1 MDDLTRLFPVIN
13 DVVRES
19 GKITRKYFG
28 TQLEI
33 NRKPDSS
40 PVTRADLEVERFLR
54 DSIERLFPDHSILGE
69 EFGET
74 RKSSAYRWIIDPID
88 GTQSFILSTPL
99 FGTIIALER
108 DEYPVLGVIYLPVQD
123 QLMIGSKET
132 GTFLDGKRCAVSRT
146 ASLADARLLIT
157 TPSSLAEEKMAKLAA
172 SSGVVRGFGD
182 CYGYFMV
189 ACGVADVMLDPVM
202 SYHDVAPLLPVVEGA
217 GGRLTDL
224 SGRVDLKAGNSL
236 ATNGLLHEQVTGILR
251 GQEPGAGGQGL
262 PVRKHLGFEMA
273 DLKSYI

>member
-1 MDDLTRLFPVIN
+1 MDDLTRLFPII
-13 DVVRES
+13 DDFVRES

-33 NRKPDSS
+33 NRKQDSS

-54 DSIERLFPDHSILGE
+54 DAIEELFPDHSILGE

-88 GTQSFILSTPL
+88 GTQSFILGTPL

-108 DEYPVLGVIYLPVQD
+108 DEFPVLGVIYLPIQN
-123 QLMIGSKET
+123 QMMIGSAET
-132 GTFLDGKRCAVSRT
+132 GTFLDGKRCRVSQTTELADARVLIT
-146 ASLADARLLIT
+146 SPASLADEHT
-157 TPSSLAEEKMAKLAA
+157 GKQMTKLAT

-182 CYGYFMV
+182 CYGYFLV
-189 ACGVADVMLDPVM
+189 ACGVADVMLDSIM
-202 SYHDVAPLLPVVEGA
+202 SYHDVAPLLPVIEGA
-217 GGRLTDL
+217 GGRLTDT

-236 ATNGLLHEQVTGILR
+236 ATNGLLHDQVVSML
-251 GQEPGAGGQGL
+251 GG
-262 PVRKHLGFEMA
+262 R
-273 DLKSYI
+273 

>member
-108 DEYPVLGVIYLPVQD
+108 DEFPVLGVIYLPVQD

-146 ASLADARLLIT
+146 ASLADARVLIT
-157 TPSSLAEEKMAKLAA
+157 TPASLADEKIAKLAT

-224 SGRVDLKAGNSL
+224 AGHVDLKTGNSL
-236 ATNGLLHEQVTGILR
+236 ATNGLLHDQVISILSR
-251 GQEPGAGGQGL
+251 P
-262 PVRKHLGFEMA
+262 
-273 DLKSYI
+273 

>member
-262 PVRKHLGFEMA
+262 PVR
-273 DLKSYI
+273 

>member
-13 DVVRES
+13 DLVRES

-33 NRKPDSS
+33 NRKTDSS

-54 DSIERLFPDHSILGE
+54 DSIEKLFPDHSILGE

-108 DEYPVLGVIYLPVQD
+108 DEFPVLGVIYLPVQD
-123 QLMIGSKET
+123 QLMIGSIET

-146 ASLADARLLIT
+146 TSLADARVLIT
-157 TPSSLAEEKMAKLAA
+157 NPASLADNLVGEGITRLAN

-182 CYGYFMV
+182 CYGYFLV
-189 ACGVADVMLDPVM
+189 ACGVADVMLDPIM
-202 SYHDVAPLLPVVEGA
+202 SYHDVAPLLPVIEGA
-217 GGRLTDL
+217 GGRLTDTG
-224 SGRVDLKAGNSL
+224 GRIDLKSGNSL
-236 ATNGLLHEQVTGILR
+236 ATNGLLHDQVLS
-251 GQEPGAGGQGL
+251 L
-262 PVRKHLGFEMA
+262 LGSRA
-273 DLKSYI
+273 